1 MRALLVYLH
10 TVLIGDT
17 DLTEVI
23 PSDNMGS
30 SVRQNAKWPCL
41 EYGVAEVPFQR
52 PGKRLIVIS
61 IRIYSAVGESEC
73 WKAAEALEKI
83 MTPKRLTDKD
93 RGFKVDKV
101 RISDTK
107 GETDLFT
114 DWRSRL
120 EVEYSVWL
128 SELHP
133 VKQT

>member
-1 MRALLVYLH
+1 MRALLLYLD
-10 TVLIGDT
+10 TVLTGDEN
-17 DLTEVI
+17 LTEVI
-23 PSDNMGS
+23 PTDNIGS

-52 PGKRLIVIS
+52 PGKRLVVIS
-61 IRIYSAVGESEC
+61 IRIYSLIGESEC
-73 WKAAEALEKI
+73 WKAAEAVEKI
-83 MTPKRLTDKD
+83 MTPKRLSNQD
-93 RGFKVDKV
+93 GGYKVDKV

-107 GETDLFT
+107 GETDLFS
-114 DWRSRL
+114 DWRNRL